1 MYVRGI
7 KCRFFLV
14 MNKHKVL
21 CDLVCLCVNVQC
33 FLLHCL
39 MDLLFVLQFLP
50 LANLDLIGLGLS
62 GFDPL

>member
-1 MYVRGI
+1 MYFITTVRQ
-7 KCRFFLV
+7 CF
-14 MNKHKVL
+14 L
-21 CDLVCLCVNVQC
+21 CDLVCLCVSVQC

-39 MDLLFVLQFLP
+39 MDLVFVLQFLP